1 MYAVSCM
8 DRAFVT
14 GWFVSRVITELLN
27 SVVGREVRYMTAFE
41 IITIFIGILG
51 LLFAF
56 GSLIIAI
63 LNFLSKRNNRK

>member
-1 MYAVSCM
+1 M
-8 DRAFVT
+8 T